1 MAGLTR
7 PATRNV
13 SSGPPDGLPTMA
25 SRTVVVVKVMV
36 LAVLLTWAPAGA
48 WVPRAVAGALL
59 VLGSAPALA
68 PALGTGG
75 STAAARVRR
84 LIAAPDPLGRTASAA
99 GGLAV
104 AALSAFP
111 LVLLAAPACCLF
123 GAGYL

>member
-13 SSGPPDGLPTMA
+13 SSGPPDGLPKMA

-36 LAVLLTWAPAGA
+36 LAVLLTWASAGA

-68 PALGTGG
+68 PTLGAGG

-84 LIAAPDPLGRTASAA
+84 LI
-99 GGLAV
+99 AV